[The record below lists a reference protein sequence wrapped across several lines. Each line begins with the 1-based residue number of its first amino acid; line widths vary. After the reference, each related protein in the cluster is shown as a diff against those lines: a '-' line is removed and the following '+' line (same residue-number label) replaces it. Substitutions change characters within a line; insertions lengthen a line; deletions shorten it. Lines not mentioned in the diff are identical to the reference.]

1 MSRGLYSLTWRA
13 GCDMRHEVEISIEE
27 WGSSVYS
34 LG

>member
-1 MSRGLYSLTWRA
+1 
-13 GCDMRHEVEISIEE
+13 MRHEVEISMED